1 MTKVLFFM
9 TVCTFTIPLNSVA
22 SELQKQ
28 PLTILSGQWAP
39 YVGEALPSYGF
50 ISQIVTAAFEAVEQP
65 ISYKWLPWP
74 RGKALIKRGRY
85 FASFPYAKTDIRQQN
100 FLFSDAVFYVRT
112 DFFYYK
118 AHNAKVDF
126 KQLSDIKHLR
136 IGGVRGYGYVK
147 RLQKAGLDLY
157 LVNNA
162 KQLIEMLE
170 RDRIDLIAVNH
181 SAGWDIIK
189 RLHTNNAAQ
198 FDTLDKPVNN
208 THGVHLLISKDYPNA
223 IAMRKQFNKGL
234 EIIISNGVFQQ
245 IIEQLMP
252 KGFSNQ

>member
-1 MTKVLFFM
+1 MTA
-9 TVCTFTIPLNSVA
+9 CTFAIPLNSVA
-22 SELQKQ
+22 SELNKQ
-28 PLTILSGQWAP
+28 PLTILSGQWTP
-39 YVGEALPSYGF
+39 YVGEGLPSYGF
-50 ISQIVTAAFEAVEQP
+50 VSQIVSAAFEAAEQP

-74 RGKALIKRGRY
+74 RGEELIKRGVY
-85 FASFPYAKTDIRQQN
+85 FASFPYAKTDIRRQN

-118 AHNAKVDF
+118 AHNSKIDF

-147 RLQKAGLDLY
+147 RFQKADLDLY

-162 KQLIEMLE
+162 TQLIEMLE
-170 RDRIDLIAVNH
+170 RDRIDLIAINQ

-189 RLHTNNAAQ
+189 RLHTENAAQ

-223 IAMRKQFNKGL
+223 IALRKRFNKGL
-234 EIIISNGVFQQ
+234 EIIRSNGAFQQ
-245 IIEQLMP
+245 IIEQFMP